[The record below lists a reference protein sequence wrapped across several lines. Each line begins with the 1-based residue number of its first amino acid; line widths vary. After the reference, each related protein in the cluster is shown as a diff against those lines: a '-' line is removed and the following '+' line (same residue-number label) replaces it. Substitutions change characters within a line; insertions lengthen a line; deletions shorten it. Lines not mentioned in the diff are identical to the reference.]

1 MVFVFVY
8 LRWGKY
14 KCLIDL
20 FINGVEWND
29 MFKDIVIY
37 VIDILEVNFFL
48 EKIKYMYVEKV
59 RNFIIGFCFNN

>member
-1 MVFVFVY
+1 MVFVYVY

-20 FINGVEWND
+20 FLNEVEWND
-29 MFKDIVIY
+29 MFKDIVI
-37 VIDILEVNFFL
+37 IDILEVNFFL

-59 RNFIIGFCFNN
+59 RNFIIRCLF